1 MTAENTNF
9 KISNSDAS
17 KIKLS
22 DRERKLRE
30 TTDLTPVYLSQIV
43 NYIEAKIEDQTIKN
57 MMLQRVKKYPHS
69 ALKNF
74 FSRFESILTDCI
86 KVHSE
91 RKNKEFLIK
100 EKKIEQIP
108 AIAKQ
113 DILELQEQL
122 EQEILSGAKDDQKNS

>member
-1 MTAENTNF
+1 
-9 KISNSDAS
+9 
-17 KIKLS
+17 LS

-86 KVHSE
+86 KVYSE

-122 EQEILSGAKDDQKNS
+122 EQEILSEAKDDQKNS

>member
-86 KVHSE
+86 KVYSE

-122 EQEILSGAKDDQKNS
+122 EQEILSEAKDDQKNS